1 VGSRLRTPATPYS
14 RRPPRCTASDAGA
27 RPHTCTRLFC
37 CTRRV
42 PVPAVA
48 TAYAPLLMQ
57 YCRCGVPAGLR
68 AKVWLGAL
76 RLGPVAE
83 RDYNYYATLQREVAR
98 VQLAT
103 DAMVKKDAAA
113 PSREEDYFV
122 FAEVRRRAEGSGERK
137 EAGERESGASA
148 WCILLRVPP
157 LCPPL
162 CVYVCV
168 CVCVLSPAF
177 PPSLLSLSFSLSV
190 CVCVCPSM
198 FLPRLPPAQ
207 LIEEILLA
215 FCRDPALPQRSASPR
230 PSPLIARNKNGQKCA
245 FPPNGVPPF
254 KGLADFVCPLCF
266 VYAQPTEVC
275 TPVPGP

>member
-1 VGSRLRTPATPYS
+1 MHPSLLLYTSCPRARSRDRVRAAAHAVLPL
-14 RRPPRCTASDAGA
+14 RRPCRAARQGLAGCPAARPSGGARLQLLRDATARGGPRAACDRRHGEKGRGRAEPGRGLLCLCRGKTASG
-27 RPHTCTRLFC
+27 RKR
-37 CTRRV
+37 
-42 PVPAVA
+42 
-48 TAYAPLLMQ
+48 
-57 YCRCGVPAGLR
+57 G
-68 AKVWLGAL
+68 
-76 RLGPVAE
+76 
-83 RDYNYYATLQREVAR
+83 
-98 VQLAT
+98 
-103 DAMVKKDAAA
+103 
-113 PSREEDYFV
+113 
-122 FAEVRRRAEGSGERK
+122 AEGSGR
-137 EAGERESGASA
+137 AGERRLSLVHSFTRAS
-148 WCILLRVPP
+148 P
-157 LCPPL
+157 LPSPVCM
-162 CVYVCV
+162 CVCV
-168 CVCVLSPAF
+168 CVCALSRL
-177 PPSLLSLSFSLSV
+177 PSLPPLSLFLSLSLSV